1 MALGAA
7 PSDEPAPPVA
17 KPQPKAAVST
27 LNVAPRSGRALQEA
41 TRAALRQWAHVKDA
55 EAKAAAVEFLT
66 LYNELQQD
74 TKLAPKP
81 RQELRQTVRGRLAN
95 LALQISKGTAK
106 ESKEGQQAKNTP
118 KSVEVPKGQGVLA
131 QWGMGIMQPGGAG
144 MGMGGNGSMTGNED
158 YGPDLVELIQK
169 TISPPTWDVNGGPG
183 AIYYFRPQRA
193 LVVSAPGEVHEQL
206 VDLLEQM
213 ERMNR

>member
-1 MALGAA
+1 
-7 PSDEPAPPVA
+7 
-17 KPQPKAAVST
+17 
-27 LNVAPRSGRALQEA
+27 
-41 TRAALRQWAHVKDA
+41 
-55 EAKAAAVEFLT
+55 
-66 LYNELQQD
+66 
-74 TKLAPKP
+74 
-81 RQELRQTVRGRLAN
+81 
-95 LALQISKGTAK
+95 
-106 ESKEGQQAKNTP
+106 
-118 KSVEVPKGQGVLA
+118 
-131 QWGMGIMQPGGAG
+131 
-144 MGMGGNGSMTGNED
+144 MTGNED